1 MIEFIKIDE
10 FTPDNTLDYIRFI
23 NKELNEKIE
32 SGEYVY
38 LRDILERLGF
48 DEFQIGRYIFE
59 NGDVRWGPNGMERK
73 KITATIEWV
82 KEES

>member
-1 MIEFIKIDE
+1 MFEFIVSDE
-10 FTPDNTLDYIRFI
+10 YTSDNMRERIERT
-23 NKELNEKIE
+23 NKELNEVIE

-38 LRDILERLGF
+38 LRDILERMGF
-48 DEFQIGRYIFE
+48 DEFQIERFIYE

-73 KITATIEWV
+73 KIVATIEWV